1 MEATEHRVGHG
12 HDRPFPGL
20 LKGRPRQA
28 RSELRD
34 PLNSLMRPALIVV
47 CDVGS
52 DGSAKV
58 VLGEEEEVIQA
69 LPPQASHEP
78 LDVRRRIRSAVGDGH
93 ALDVMTSP
101 NHRSR
106 ALR

>member
-1 MEATEHRVGHG
+1 MLTERSAGDSELGGQAVVVVEATEHWVGHG

-20 LKGRPRQA
+20 LKGRPRVS

-34 PLNSLMRPALIVV
+34 PLDSLMRPPFVVV

-58 VLGEEEEVIQA
+58 ILGEEEEVIQA
-69 LPPQASHEP
+69 LPPQASPEP
-78 LDVRRRIRSAVGDGH
+78 LDVR
-93 ALDVMTSP
+93 
-101 NHRSR
+101 
-106 ALR
+106 